1 MGEAKVVPIALR
13 GELMTDETQPAAA
26 TKIFELFE
34 EGKHF
39 TEELLK
45 ENERLRLINAQLKNE
60 KRDVESQYVRVDV
73 PRLQEKLRVFEEEI
87 VGLRKENEE
96 LRSQFSSVEEENRE
110 FADRY
115 ISVERQNSD
124 LVNLYVASYRL
135 HSTLDY
141 AEVVEIIKEIVI
153 NMIGSE
159 MFGIYACDEK
169 EKRLVLIG
177 HEGLDQTIAETIP
190 IGAGIVG
197 GVAESGEL
205 YSDKKA
211 ASRDDG
217 EPVAC
222 IPLKIGERLLG
233 VIAIYQLLLQKQS
246 FQPLDFEL
254 FELLGGH
261 AATAMYVARLYGLS
275 ERKRS
280 TLEGFIDL
288 LKRPTTNGVP
298 EE

>member
-1 MGEAKVVPIALR
+1 
-13 GELMTDETQPAAA
+13 MTEKTQPRAA
-26 TKIFELFE
+26 TRIFDLFA
-34 EGKHF
+34 EGKQF

-60 KRDVESQYVRVDV
+60 KREVENQYVRVDV
-73 PRLQEKLRVFEEEI
+73 PRLQEKVKLLEEEI
-87 VGLRKENEE
+87 VSQRQENEE
-96 LRSQFSSVEEENRE
+96 LQAQFSSVENENRE

-115 ISVERQNSD
+115 VSVERQNSD

-141 AEVVEIIKEIVI
+141 AEVVQIVKEIVI

-169 EKRLVLIG
+169 ENRLVLIG
-177 HEGLDQTIAETIP
+177 HEGLEETSAETIA
-190 IGAGIVG
+190 IGHGIIG
-197 GVAESGEL
+197 GVAKTGEL
-205 YSDKKA
+205 YSNADTHGADKG
-211 ASRDDG
+211 SS

-222 IPLKIGERLLG
+222 IPLKIGEQVLG
-233 VIAIYQLLLQKQS
+233 VIAILRLLVQKQGFKS
-246 FQPLDFEL
+246 VDFEL

-261 AATAMYVARLYGLS
+261 AATALYVSRLYGVS
-275 ERKRS
+275 ERKRN

-288 LKRPTTNGVP
+288 LKKSPAGGTDTR
-298 EE
+298 